1 MQIRGQN
8 GISTVTLR
16 ASELFADGQTYG
28 LRYFKALRFM
38 EIPES
43 YGGKKKR

>member
-1 MQIRGQN
+1 MQIPGLN

-16 ASELFADGQTYG
+16 ASELFADGHTYG
-28 LRYFKALRFM
+28 LRFFKALRFI